1 MQNGHL
7 SFLRACSISRL
18 SEATQ
23 GRPRE
28 VSDSLLR
35 VAEFSKGC
43 FSETIGETT
52 SLICANHRIAF
63 DTGLFKVGPS
73 TRTLIGCEDSNL
85 TKLGISQTK

>member
-1 MQNGHL
+1 
-7 SFLRACSISRL
+7 
-18 SEATQ
+18 
-23 GRPRE
+23 
-28 VSDSLLR
+28 

-43 FSETIGETT
+43 FSETIGETA

-85 TKLGISQTK
+85 TKLGISQTKLAPKISFRHKDALICKFNREKMQLS